1 MSSVEFFVNFLPLLN
16 SESFFFSEAAVDKPQ
31 TID

>member
-16 SESFFFSEAAVDKPQ
+16 SESSEGAVDKPQ
-31 TID
+31 TTD